1 MDVHHVL
8 QHHIIVVDLDP
19 LGDPGDGEELLVFVE
34 LYAGHDGA
42 VVEHVRGVGQ
52 GRQRPHAVVPD
63 NKSSLLIFSDVNLS
77 NANRIPFK
85 ICAVQCGMK
94 MEEIKSDILRL
105 V

>member
-8 QHHIIVVDLDP
+8 QHHVIVVDLDP

-63 NKSSLLIFSDVNLS
+63 NKSSLLILADVVKLRQGS
-77 NANRIPFK
+77 GKDR
-85 ICAVQCGMK
+85 QGMALK
-94 MEEIKSDILRL
+94 GKGLKA
-105 V
+105 